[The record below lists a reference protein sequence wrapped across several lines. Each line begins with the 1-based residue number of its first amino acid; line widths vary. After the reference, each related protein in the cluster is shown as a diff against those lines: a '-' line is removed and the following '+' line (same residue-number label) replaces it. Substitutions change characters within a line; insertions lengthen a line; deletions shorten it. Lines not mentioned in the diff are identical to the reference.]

1 MYIFFC
7 LKSMFTM
14 KNLGEGVNF
23 SGKIANEDLC
33 SVPKRFPEK
42 KCIFLESNIFQT
54 TLYGLKS
61 LQKHYDDL

>member
-1 MYIFFC
+1 
-7 LKSMFTM
+7 M